1 MVCHVIAKTPSIWC
15 LDWPS
20 THVLFLSF
28 VTLQISQGNTLL
40 VQLCNKQL
48 CAFVKILC
56 LGQTVVVHAFN
67 PSIWEPGR
75 LRQFKARASSRTA
88 KVIQRNLVLET
99 KPNKQTPQNRIFLLT
114 QAGLWS
120 LEWPWMDIP
129 PTYNS
134 FLKILCAA
142 PIEAISAFGSSWT
155 GVLVVS
161 CYVGDT
167 SQILVPL
174 KEWLVLLTTETSLSS
189 LTTS

>member
-1 MVCHVIAKTPSIWC
+1 
-15 LDWPS
+15 
-20 THVLFLSF
+20 
-28 VTLQISQGNTLL
+28 
-40 VQLCNKQL
+40 
-48 CAFVKILC
+48 
-56 LGQTVVVHAFN
+56 VVVHAFN

-174 KEWLVLLTTETSLSS
+174 KEWLVLLTTETSHLSPAS
-189 LTTS
+189 PPLRITGMHSTRLERTR

>member
-1 MVCHVIAKTPSIWC
+1 MYHTAHTISQTRISFSPQVRSPSILKKW
-15 LDWPS
+15 
-20 THVLFLSF
+20 VLS
-28 VTLQISQGNTLL
+28 
-40 VQLCNKQL
+40 
-48 CAFVKILC
+48 
-56 LGQTVVVHAFN
+56 QTVVVHAFN